1 VLARVASSQSLLL
14 GSLAGFLLKKTVIAM
29 WLGLGSALLLGGAA
43 GGQDSPGVASLAAR
57 QPPEANGSTSGKAG
71 ETMNAAG
78 YTYVRVD
85 TGEKQVWFAA
95 PRFEVAV
102 GDEVEV
108 PAGAEMRDHY
118 SKVLDRSFEVIYFV
132 GGVRVGGATDDSSES
147 PFRYSGAGGAAA
159 ADAFD
164 FSGITKADGGNTIAE
179 IFDAGS
185 DLAGRSVSV
194 RGRVVKFSAQILGVN
209 FLHLRDGTSS
219 KQGHNDLTVTTK
231 AEVAVGSLVVV
242 SGVVTADKDFGF
254 GYRYDLIIED
264 ASLTAE

>member
-1 VLARVASSQSLLL
+1 MVFS
-14 GSLAGFLLKKTVIAM
+14 KKAATAM

-43 GGQDSPGVASLAAR
+43 GGQDSPVVVAPLASQSPA
-57 QPPEANGSTSGKAG
+57 ANGRTSGRVS

-95 PRFEVAV
+95 PGFEVAV
-102 GDEVEV
+102 GDKVEA

-118 SKVLDRSFEVIYFV
+118 SKTLDRSFEVIYFV
-132 GGVRVGGATDDSSES
+132 GGLRVEGAAGGSSKS
-147 PFRYSGAGGAAA
+147 PFGHSGAGGAAA

-164 FSGITKADGGNTIAE
+164 FSGITRADGGKTIAE

-185 DLAGRSVSV
+185 DLAGQAVSV
-194 RGRVVKFSAQILGVN
+194 RGKVVKFSAQILGTN

-219 KQGHNDLTVTTK
+219 EQGQADLTVTTK
-231 AEVAVGSLVVV
+231 TEVKVGSVVV
-242 SGVVTADKDFGF
+242 VKGVVSADKDFGF

-264 ASLTAE
+264 ANLIVE